1 MGPVRV
7 AMLLSNAFRPDP
19 RVLKEARTLARAGHC
34 VDVVAWDREGAFRP
48 EESVEGFTVR
58 RIAAVRSRYGAG
70 WVQIVRLPRFWRE
83 AWRHLDSL
91 RPDVVHCHDFDT
103 LIPGLLWRRRHGG
116 AVVYDAHDDYAAMQ
130 APRLRGWSGAA
141 LRRIIDAAE
150 RQLAARADAVITVD
164 EHLARRYPSARTT
177 VLGHYPPANFAA
189 RAWPEPATEPS
200 LVYSGRLST
209 DRGLLV
215 IAAALRALAAEGL
228 RPRLRLLGTWTS
240 PGERQAFESAME
252 GLEGQLDFRGWVPF
266 SEVAAHLL
274 GAGVAL
280 STLQPVPRYVAAL
293 PVKLFEYMACGL
305 PVVASDFPSV
315 RRVVEAAGC
324 GILVDP
330 TDTGAVVAAI
340 RTLLTDRALAGR
352 LGEQGAAAFRACYNW
367 EAIESNLMD
376 VYASVCSS

>member
-1 MGPVRV
+1 MRV

-19 RVLKEARTLARAGHC
+19 RVLKEARTLARAGYW
-34 VDVVAWDREGAFRP
+34 VDVVAWDREGAFPP

-70 WVQIVRLPRFWRE
+70 WVQIVRLPRFWLE
-83 AWRHLDSL
+83 ACRRLAAL

-103 LIPGLLWRRRHGG
+103 LIPGLLWRRKHGVP
-116 AVVYDAHDDYAAMQ
+116 VVYDAHDDYAAMQ

-150 RQLAARADAVITVD
+150 RRLAARADAVITVD
-164 EHLARRYPSARTT
+164 EHLARRYPVARTT
-177 VLGHYPPANFAA
+177 VLGHYPPAAFGATARPDPAA
-189 RAWPEPATEPS
+189 EPS

-215 IAAALRALAAEGL
+215 IAAALHALAAEGQ

-240 PGERQAFESAME
+240 PGERSAFESAME

-266 SEVAAHLL
+266 SEVAAHLA
-274 GAGVAL
+274 GAHVAL
-280 STLQPVPRYVAAL
+280 STLLPVPRYVAAL

-330 TDTGAVVAAI
+330 TDAGALAAAI
-340 RTLLTDRALAGR
+340 RVLLTDRALARR

-367 EAIESNLMD
+367 EAIEPDLLG
-376 VYASVCSS
+376 VYARVRSS